1 MAKIEYKAGVLDS
14 PIATMGHVKGTA
26 FDSRVYYKPSINRLV
41 IRAKGVLRRSKAV
54 VERNNRVAA
63 AKPAK
68 ACKGLPM
75 AKFRK
80 CLREQM
86 KKI

>member
-1 MAKIEYKAGVLDS
+1 MAEEYKAGVLES
-14 PIATMGHVKGTA
+14 PISTMGHVKMTA
-26 FDSRVYYKPSINRLV
+26 FDSRPFYKPSINKIV
-41 IRAKGVLRRSKAV
+41 IRTKGVLRRSKAV
-54 VERNNRVAA
+54 VDRNNKVAS

-68 ACKGLPM
+68 ACKGKPM
-75 AKFRK
+75 AEFRK

>member
-1 MAKIEYKAGVLDS
+1 MES

-54 VERNNRVAA
+54 VERNEKVAA

-68 ACKGLPM
+68 RCKGKPM
-75 AKFRK
+75 AEFRK

-86 KKI
+86 KKL

>member
-1 MAKIEYKAGVLDS
+1 MAEIEYKAGVLDS
-14 PIATMGHVKGTA
+14 PFTTMGHVKGTA
-26 FDSRVYYKPSINRLV
+26 FDSRVFYKPSINKLV
-41 IRAKGVLRRSKAV
+41 IRTKGVLRRSKAV
-54 VERNNRVAA
+54 VDRNNKVASV
-63 AKPAK
+63 KPAK